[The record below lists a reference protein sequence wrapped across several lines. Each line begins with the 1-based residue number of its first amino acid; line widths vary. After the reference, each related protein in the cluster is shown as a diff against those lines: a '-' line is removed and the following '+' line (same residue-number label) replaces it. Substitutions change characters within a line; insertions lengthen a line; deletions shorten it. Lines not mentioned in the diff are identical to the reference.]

1 MEFEDFNTDSNA
13 QLQPEVEQT
22 TWHFRDILIIGVGI
36 VFIFILGIAG
46 LRILTRINLISIAFN
61 GQNAILLSA
70 GLGALEA
77 IGLIGSIY
85 VFGLRRRH
93 LSWSAVGIR
102 PLSDRWRLYAIVLG
116 IIVIPTS
123 GIIAG
128 LIQLAMGQPLSNPQ
142 LPFLAPDGFSW
153 FGAISMLLLG
163 GIAAPIGEELFFRGI
178 FYQWLRDR
186 WGVWIGIIV
195 SGLIFGAL
203 HGEPSVAGAAAL
215 LGMLLAWVY
224 ERSQSLWAPVLIHV
238 INNSVKII
246 MLYALLANGS
256 ILTGG

>member
-1 MEFEDFNTDSNA
+1 MEFEDFNTNSNTE
-13 QLQPEVEQT
+13 LQPEEEHT
-22 TWHFRDILIIGVGI
+22 TWGFGD
-36 VFIFILGIAG
+36 IFIISIGILVIFVLGIAA
-46 LRILTRINLISIAFN
+46 LRLLPQIDLVGGSLS

-70 GLGALEA
+70 SLGALEA
-77 IGLIGSIY
+77 VGLIGSIY
-85 VFGLRRRH
+85 LFGLRRRH

-102 PLSDRWRLYAIVLG
+102 PLSDRWRLYAIALG
-116 IIVIPTS
+116 IIVIPAS
-123 GIIAG
+123 GILAG
-128 LIQLAMGQPLSNPQ
+128 MIQLAMGQPLSNPQ
-142 LPFLAPDGFSW
+142 LPFLAPNGFSW
-153 FGAISMLLLG
+153 FGAVSMFLLG

-186 WGVWIGIIV
+186 WGVWVGIIV

-203 HGEPSVAGAAAL
+203 HGEPSVAGAAAV

-246 MLYALLANGS
+246 FLYALLANGS
-256 ILTGG
+256 LLTGG